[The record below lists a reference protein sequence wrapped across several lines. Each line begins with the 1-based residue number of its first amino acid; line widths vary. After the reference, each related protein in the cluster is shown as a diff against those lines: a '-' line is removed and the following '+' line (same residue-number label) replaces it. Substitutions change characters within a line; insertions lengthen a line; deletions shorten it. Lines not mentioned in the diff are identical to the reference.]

1 MTRKAFIYII
11 ALLLPLTAVR
21 AQVSVK
27 AMTDSTAI
35 LLGEQTALRVTV
47 VHPAATTPV
56 FPQDLQPLLKAG
68 LEVVGKGQVSS
79 EPGTPSDGMTTT
91 KCVYTL
97 TSFEPALYYIPS
109 INVKVG
115 KQTYPTPQ
123 LALKVND
130 IKVDTVHTDKYY
142 GPKEITDP
150 AYTWRDWMRLF
161 LLAVLLIVC
170 CAGSAA
176 AYLWMQM
183 AGRKKQTKKEV
194 KAVVPPHKEAEAA
207 IEQLKDNYGREEL
220 TSKDYY
226 TSLIGILRRYV
237 SKRYGFKADEMTS
250 YELVARLIELGEK
263 EEQPATSEGEQGE
276 KVAHV
281 EPDYTEL
288 REILATADLTKFA
301 KLQTDQGEDE
311 RNLRRLSDYIETT
324 KSDKPPVI
332 TEEDIPEDTGEKV
345 SDVRRRRKIVFV
357 LSLVVTVLILAV
369 VVYEIHELLL

>member
-1 MTRKAFIYII
+1 
-11 ALLLPLTAVR
+11 
-21 AQVSVK
+21 
-27 AMTDSTAI
+27 
-35 LLGEQTALRVTV
+35 
-47 VHPAATTPV
+47 
-56 FPQDLQPLLKAG
+56 
-68 LEVVGKGQVSS
+68 
-79 EPGTPSDGMTTT
+79 MTTT

-97 TSFEPALYYIPS
+97 TSFDPALYYIPS

-263 EEQPATSEGEQGE
+263 EEQPATSEREQGE

-345 SDVRRRRKIVFV
+345 SDVRRRRKIVFA